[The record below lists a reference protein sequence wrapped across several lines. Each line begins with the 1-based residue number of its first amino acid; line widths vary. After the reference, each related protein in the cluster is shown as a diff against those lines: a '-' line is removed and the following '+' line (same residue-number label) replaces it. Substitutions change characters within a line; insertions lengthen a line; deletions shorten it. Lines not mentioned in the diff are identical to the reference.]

1 QYVESSSYNSY
12 NNNIKMNKIIKII
25 FFLAFTFSLAPETVL
40 ANNKIKIGLLIPLT
54 GKNSEIGQSIIK
66 STRLAINTINNV
78 SIEIVP
84 KDTQSNPAITLR
96 AAKELANSGI
106 KIVIGPVFN
115 ESLIYLDEL
124 NELTF
129 LALTNKND
137 NFSKNIIN
145 AGISSKG
152 VFGTGVSVAFDP
164 RSLGTQIDDSVMQK
178 NLATRLALRNKSYI
192 LNVSTKVL
200 DGKIFVTG
208 KVDDPEEKLQIT
220 KLAWET
226 KGARSV
232 KNDIK
237 IKEDFNFQQ
246 SAKDL
251 LITSQLRT
259 ALIFNKKIKATNY
272 QIDTYKKKIFI
283 YGISLTTEERKEV
296 INEAKEILDVED
308 VIASIVL
315 VEDLRIQKN

>member
-1 QYVESSSYNSY
+1 MKNR
-12 NNNIKMNKIIKII
+12 
-25 FFLAFTFSLAPETVL
+25 VL
-40 ANNKIKIGLLIPLT
+40 LIGLIFLIF
-54 GKNSEIGQSIIK
+54 
-66 STRLAINTINNV
+66 
-78 SIEIVP
+78 
-84 KDTQSNPAITLR
+84 
-96 AAKELANSGI
+96 SGC
-106 KIVIGPVFN
+106 V
-115 ESLIYLDEL
+115 
-124 NELTF
+124 
-129 LALTNKND
+129 
-137 NFSKNIIN
+137 
-145 AGISSKG
+145 GISSKG
-152 VFGTGVSVAFDP
+152 IFGTGVSIAFDP

-178 NLATRLALRNKSYI
+178 NLATRLTLRDKNYLLS
-192 LNVSTKVL
+192 LNTKVL
-200 DGKIFVTG
+200 DGRIFLTG

-237 IKEDFNFQQ
+237 LKEDFNFKQ

-259 ALIFNKKIKATNY
+259 ALIFNKEIKATNY

-283 YGISLTTEERKEV
+283 YGISLTKNERKEV
-296 INEAKEILDVED
+296 IAEAKEILDVKS